1 MNLTLGS
8 SVSIWHV
15 DENER
20 VRIGIIMC
28 SNLSIV
34 PIYGPCGV
42 EDCIMVLI
50 EDVNEDC
57 EHCKLLCLV
66 PSVRYY
72 ESMVGIKVFW
82 PYKYLSMNDERV
94 ATTRDQCHMIVDGVN
109 NLSKK

>member
-1 MNLTLGS
+1 M
-8 SVSIWHV
+8 
-15 DENER
+15 
-20 VRIGIIMC
+20 
-28 SNLSIV
+28 SIV

-42 EDCIMVLI
+42 ENCIMVLI

-82 PYKYLSMNDERV
+82 PYKYLSMNDEKV

-109 NLSKK
+109 NLSKKWISCKDDSMVESF